1 MTKKAIQCCLIGLVM
16 VTFSLTAMAA
26 GAGDIKWDKPV
37 SMPERIA
44 GQGPVEVIPADY
56 DDYGVKLSGKKG
68 MLSGYKLPD
77 GWQNAIGGVKK
88 LVLTNSGGLKHD
100 PATVLNAKIFEKL
113 TGIHLDLIEMKDALL
128 WPKSLS
134 VAMARSTDVDIFYST
149 RSMLEIPHMSAARWI
164 EPVDALWPPEV
175 QKLYPQKLLGT
186 IKGPD
191 GHYYGSP
198 FCLWAMHLFYRP
210 SWLQGAGVDVPKTW
224 QELVVAT
231 KKVDD
236 WAKKNKGPGFSG
248 MVHAAGDGDQ
258 LHQIWSM
265 TTFPQDKRIME
276 GGKVVIDPEAWGMMT
291 DLWTK
296 GGMSKESTE
305 YQWSS
310 APEVF
315 AKGKAGF
322 IITGGVY
329 MKNFADPEFGTGVQN
344 DWDVTLTPAWQGIGK
359 QGVAVAGND
368 SWMINA
374 SISPEKKAAAMLWFD
389 FQRSYQAQFNELYLE
404 GNESVML
411 TVYEHPAVMKEVSRT
426 DLRKV
431 TVEAQIGESYPPGM
445 MEVLDIFKEYLHQVA
460 LGMGPADPAR
470 TQAQEEID
478 SIQ

>member
-1 MTKKAIQCCLIGLVM
+1 MTKKAIQFCLVGLVM
-16 VTFSLTAMAA
+16 VIFSLTAMAS

-37 SMPERIA
+37 PMAERIA

-56 DDYGVKLSGKKG
+56 DDYGVKLSGEKG
-68 MLSGYKLPD
+68 MLTGYKLPD
-77 GWQNAIGGVKK
+77 GWKSAIGEVKN

-175 QKLYPQKLLGT
+175 EALYPEKLLT
-186 IKGPD
+186 TVKGPD
-191 GHYYGSP
+191 GNYYGSP

-210 SWLQGAGVDVPKTW
+210 SWLKEAGVEVPKTW

-236 WAKKNKGPGFSG
+236 WAKKNKGPDYTG
-248 MVHAAGDGDQ
+248 MVYGAGDRDQ

-265 TTFPQDKRIME
+265 TTFSQDKRIME
-276 GGKVVIDPEAWGMMT
+276 GGKVVIDPDAWGMMT

-344 DWDVTLTPAWQGIGK
+344 DWEVTLLPAWEGVGK

-368 SWMINA
+368 SWMMNV

-389 FQRSYQAQFNELYLE
+389 YQRSYQAQFNELYLE
-404 GNESVML
+404 GNESVMMA
-411 TVYEHPAVMKEVSRT
+411 VYEHPAVMKEVSRT
-426 DLRKV
+426 DLRKP
-431 TVEAQIGESYPPGM
+431 TVAAMIGEAYPPGM
-445 MEVLDIFKEYLHQVA
+445 LEVLDIFMEYMHQVA
-460 LGMGPADPAR
+460 LGMEEADPAR
-470 TQAQEEID
+470 TKAQGEID

>member
-1 MTKKAIQCCLIGLVM
+1 MTRKAIQFCLIGLVI
-16 VTFSLTAMAA
+16 VTFNLTAMAS
-26 GAGDIKWDKPV
+26 GPGDIQWNQPIP
-37 SMPERIA
+37 MNERISS
-44 GQGPVEVIPADY
+44 QGPVEVIPEWY

-68 MLSGYKLPD
+68 MLTGYVMPN
-77 GWQNAIGGVKK
+77 GWKKAIGNVRK

-100 PATVLNAKIFEKL
+100 PATVLNAKIFKKL

-164 EPVDALWPPEV
+164 EPVDVLWPLEV
-175 QKLYPQKLLGT
+175 QALYPSKLLGT

-191 GHYYGSP
+191 RKYYGSP

-210 SWLQGAGVDVPKTW
+210 SWLEAAGVGVPKTW
-224 QELVVAT
+224 QELVVAS

-236 WAKKNKGPGFSG
+236 WAKKNKGPDFAG

-265 TTFPQDKRIME
+265 TTFPQDKTIMVD
-276 GGKVVIDPEAWGMMT
+276 GKVKIDPPAWGIMT

-329 MKNFADPEFGTGVQN
+329 MKNFANPEFGTGVQG
-344 DWDVTLTPAWQGIGK
+344 DWDVTLTPAWGSRGK

-374 SISPEKKAAAMLWFD
+374 AISDEKKAAAMLWFD

-404 GNESVML
+404 GNESVMKA
-411 TVYEHPAVMKEVSRT
+411 VYDHPAVIADVSRT
-426 DLRKV
+426 DLRKA
-431 TVEAQIGESYPPGM
+431 TVAAQIGEAYPPGM

-460 LGMGPADPAR
+460 LGMESADSAR
-470 TQAQEEID
+470 KKAQEEID